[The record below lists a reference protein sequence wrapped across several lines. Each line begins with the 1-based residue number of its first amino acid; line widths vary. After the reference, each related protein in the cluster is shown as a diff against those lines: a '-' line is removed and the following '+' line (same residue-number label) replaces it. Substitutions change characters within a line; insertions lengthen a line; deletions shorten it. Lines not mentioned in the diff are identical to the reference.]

1 MSHPNFRQQTQK
13 VSFLEDCN
21 FSAMLYP
28 GRKAVI
34 FHLRMAKVFKI
45 FENGFNIE
53 HVFLKLDFDLAH
65 LILRTCEKAYGFR
78 AFKKFIIGGFFL

>member
-1 MSHPNFRQQTQK
+1 MSYPYFRQQTHK

-45 FENGFNIE
+45 IENGFNIE